1 MPPSSSSSSATERT
15 PLNPNPPQEDPEEE
29 YVDPLGDKE
38 MYRLIIACSYS
49 WFMWNLMYTT
59 VVPMLPFYALH
70 YGLSTLHMGMILA
83 SLQIGFLFGV
93 VLMNLSRLGPK
104 TLIHFGGICYVV
116 GPALIAYDPGL
127 WTLCIG
133 RFIEG
138 FGAAPLVIS
147 HDSTLARKL
156 KPNQKG
162 RAFGIKGAIG
172 TSGLFFGPIVGGFL
186 FQIGGLRLPMIVIT
200 VLGLLGLFIYY
211 GLLPDSTFV
220 ERNEVLAD
228 GSTCSQRFRHFFS
241 NQLLWVLMLI
251 QMMTFMLIGI
261 LFLAVPDFLYA
272 YWHMGIIGLTLMWLI
287 WDVMKVMGSVL
298 GGWCADMGNAWI
310 TTFLGLFLQSFVMML
325 SSEAANAAM
334 ETRADYKFW
343 WYIIAIGLTLSLGT
357 TVDGFIGGPFVKLMT
372 EVERRLGK
380 VCYEELFSI
389 SCSVVACGEAVG
401 NLYCGWVYNLMGF
414 GMTLYCFA
422 WFQLVGLL
430 ICGYC
435 VQGMVRPLFEKRKE
449 GEKKHELDADTDF
462 SNFY

>member
-1 MPPSSSSSSATERT
+1 MSSSSANERT
-15 PLNPNPPQEDPEEE
+15 PLRDNPELDE
-29 YVDPLGDKE
+29 YVDPMVDKE
-38 MYRLIIACSYS
+38 MFRLIIACSYS

-83 SLQIGFLFGV
+83 SLQIGFLLGV
-93 VLMNLSRLGPK
+93 IFMNASRLGPK
-104 TLIHFGGICYVV
+104 TLIHMGGICYIV
-116 GPALIAYDPGL
+116 GPALIAYNPGL

-133 RFIEG
+133 RLIEG

-147 HDSTLARKL
+147 HDSTLARRL

-186 FQIGGLRLPMIVIT
+186 FQIGGLRLPMIIIT
-200 VLGLLGLFIYY
+200 CLGLLGIFIYFFM
-211 GLLPDSTFV
+211 LPDETFV
-220 ERNEVLAD
+220 DRCEVLAD
-228 GSTCSQRFRHFFS
+228 GSTVAQRFRHFFN
-241 NQLLWVLMLI
+241 NQLLTVLMCI

-261 LFLAVPDFLYA
+261 LFLAVPDFLYS
-272 YWHMGIIGLTLMWLI
+272 YWLLGIITLTCMWLA
-287 WDVMKVMGSVL
+287 WDVMKVAGSIL

-310 TTFLGLFLQSFVMML
+310 TTFAGLILQSFCMML
-325 SSEAANAAM
+325 TSEAANAAM
-334 ETRADYKFW
+334 ERKADWKFW
-343 WYIIAIGLTLSLGT
+343 WFIVAVGITLSLGT

-372 EVERRLGK
+372 EVERKLGK

-389 SCSVVACGEAVG
+389 SCSVVACGEALG
-401 NLYCGWVYNLMGF
+401 NLYCGYVYQTLGF
-414 GMTLYCFA
+414 GMTLYSFA

-435 VQGMVRPLFEKRKE
+435 VQGLVRPLFDKE
-449 GEKKHELDADTDF
+449 GEGKKELDADKDF
-462 SNFY
+462 SNFM